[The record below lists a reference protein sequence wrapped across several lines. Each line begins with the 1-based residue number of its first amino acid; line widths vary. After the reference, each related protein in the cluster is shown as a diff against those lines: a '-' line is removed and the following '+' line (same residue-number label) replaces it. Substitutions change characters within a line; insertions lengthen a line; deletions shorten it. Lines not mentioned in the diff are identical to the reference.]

1 MPRINLKFLLALLG
15 LLLACNSPQPRLQ
28 KRVTFRIIPQVMPD
42 SAAIYIAGN
51 HPQLGLWR
59 PDTIRLALQTDSSWS
74 RTFEFHAGVRLEYK
88 ITRGSWQN
96 EAVNAEGVVLPNA
109 ILEVANDTTV
119 AITIANWKDFRH
131 TVEGQITGTVA
142 YHRQMQGDGI
152 RPRDI
157 IVWLPPSY
165 ANAPEK
171 RYPVL
176 YMHDGQN
183 VFDPRTA
190 FLGADW
196 RVDEVA
202 DSLMRTGEMEEIIIV
217 GVNNSDERRAE
228 YSDTDKGRAYMK
240 FLIEKLK
247 PFIDATYRTQ
257 PERQNTAVMG
267 SSMGG
272 LISFLLAWQHPEVF
286 SQAACLSPAFTPPFD
301 SAIKMVESHES
312 TKKGIRLYLDNGGV
326 ALDSVLQAGCDQM
339 LHALKQKGFSL
350 GDNLYWFHDKH
361 AEHSERAWAR
371 RVWRPLLFMFKKR
384 EE

>member
-1 MPRINLKFLLALLG
+1 MLKPNLNI
-15 LLLACNSPQPRLQ
+15 LLACSLLFACESQQSSLQ
-28 KRVTFRIIPQVMPD
+28 KRVTFRVIPHVMPD
-42 SAAIYIAGN
+42 SSAIHIAGN

-59 PDTIRLALQTDSSWS
+59 PDTVSLAQQTDSSWS

-96 EAVNAEGVVLPNA
+96 EAVNAEGIVLPNA
-109 ILEVANDTTV
+109 ILEVTHDTTV
-119 AITIANWKDFRH
+119 TIEVANWKDFKH
-131 TVEGQITGTVA
+131 AVEGQITGTVA

-183 VFDPRTA
+183 VFDPRTSS
-190 FLGADW
+190 FSVDW
-196 RVDEVA
+196 QVDEVA
-202 DSLMRTGEMEEIIIV
+202 DSLMRAGEMEEIIIV
-217 GVNNSDERRAE
+217 GVNNSDDRRAE
-228 YSDTDKGRAYMK
+228 YSDTEKGRAYMK
-240 FLIEKLK
+240 FLIKKLK

-272 LISFLLAWQHPEVF
+272 LISFLLAWHHPEFF

-384 EE
+384 QG

>member
-1 MPRINLKFLLALLG
+1 MLKPNLNI
-15 LLLACNSPQPRLQ
+15 LLACSLLFACESQQSSLQ
-28 KRVTFRIIPQVMPD
+28 KRVTFRVIPQVMPD
-42 SAAIYIAGN
+42 SAAVYIAGN

-59 PDTIRLALQTDSSWS
+59 PDTVRFTQQTDSSWS

-88 ITRGSWQN
+88 ITRGFWQN
-96 EAVNAEGVVLPNA
+96 EAVNAEGIVLPNA
-109 ILEVANDTTV
+109 ILEVTHDTTV
-119 AITIANWKDFRH
+119 TIEVANWKDFKH

-152 RPRDI
+152 RPRDV

-196 RVDEVA
+196 QVDEVA
-202 DSLMRTGEMEEIIIV
+202 DSLIRTGEMEEIIIV
-217 GVNNSDERRAE
+217 GVSNSDDRRAE
-228 YSDTDKGRAYMK
+228 YSDTEKGRAYMK
-240 FLIEKLK
+240 FLVMKLK
-247 PFIDATYRTQ
+247 PFIDATYRTR
-257 PERQNTAVMG
+257 PEPQYTAVMG

-301 SAIKMVESHES
+301 SAIKMVKSHES

-339 LHALKQKGFSL
+339 LHALKEKGFSL

-384 EE
+384 QG

>member
-15 LLLACNSPQPRLQ
+15 LLLACNSPQPRLL
-28 KRVTFRIIPQVMPD
+28 KHVTFRIIPQVMPD
-42 SAAIYIAGN
+42 SAAVYIAGN

-59 PDTIRLALQTDSSWS
+59 PDTIRLALQADSSWS

-96 EAVNAEGVVLPNA
+96 EAVNAEGIVLPNA
-109 ILEVANDTTV
+109 VLEVTNDTTV
-119 AITIANWKDFRH
+119 TITIANWKDFRH

-142 YHRQMQGDGI
+142 YHRQMPGDGI

-165 ANAPEK
+165 ADAPEK

-183 VFDPRTA
+183 VFDPRTS

-196 RVDEVA
+196 QVDEVA

-217 GVNNSDERRAE
+217 GVNNSDDRRAE
-228 YSDTDKGRAYMK
+228 YSDTEKGRAYMK

-272 LISFLLAWQHPEVF
+272 LISFLLAWHHPEVF
-286 SQAACLSPAFTPPFD
+286 SQAACLSPAFIPPFG
-301 SAIKMVESHES
+301 SAVELVE
-312 TKKGIRLYLDNGGV
+312 KDEGPAKDLRLYLDNGGV

-339 LHALKQKGFSL
+339 LYALKQKGFRL
-350 GDNLYWFHDKH
+350 GENLYWFHDQQ

-384 EE
+384 EK

>member
-1 MPRINLKFLLALLG
+1 MLRINPKVLLALLG
-15 LLLACNSPQPRLQ
+15 LLLACNSPESRLQ
-28 KRVTFRIIPQVMPD
+28 KRVTFRVMPQVIPD
-42 SAAIYIAGN
+42 SEAVYIAGN

-59 PDTIRLALQTDSSWS
+59 PDTVRLAQQADSSWS

-96 EAVNAEGVVLPNA
+96 EAVNAEGIVLPNA
-109 ILEVANDTTV
+109 ILEVTHDTTV
-119 AITIANWKDFRH
+119 TIEVATWKDFKH
-131 TVEGQITGTVA
+131 QVEGQITGTVA
-142 YHRQMQGDGI
+142 YHRQMPGEGI

-157 IVWLPPSY
+157 VVWLPPSY

-183 VFDPRTA
+183 VFDPRTSY
-190 FLGADW
+190 LGVDW
-196 RVDEVA
+196 QVDEVA
-202 DSLMRTGEMEEIIIV
+202 DSLIRAGEMEEIIIV
-217 GVNNSDERRAE
+217 GVNNSDDRRAE
-228 YSDTDKGRAYMK
+228 YSDTEKGRAYMK

-272 LISFLLAWQHPEVF
+272 LISFLLAWHHPEVF
-286 SQAACLSPAFTPPFD
+286 SQAACLSPAFIPPFGT
-301 SAIKMVESHES
+301 AVKMVENDDGPM
-312 TKKGIRLYLDNGGV
+312 KNIRLYLDNGGV
-326 ALDSVLQAGCDQM
+326 ALDSMLQAGCDQM

-361 AEHSERAWAR
+361 AEHSERAWAA

-384 EE
+384 EN